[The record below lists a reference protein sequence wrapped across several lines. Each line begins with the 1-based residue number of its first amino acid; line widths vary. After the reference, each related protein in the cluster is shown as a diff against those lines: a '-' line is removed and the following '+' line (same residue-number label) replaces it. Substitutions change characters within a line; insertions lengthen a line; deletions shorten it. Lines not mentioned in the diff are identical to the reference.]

1 MAKECVSCEVLR
13 AEVARAKE
21 RESRMA
27 EALTHA
33 QVRPGFDFWVSQ
45 DLANS
50 TMPPAIVSVMLHGRI
65 GGFYIMLDVT

>member
-1 MAKECVSCEVLR
+1 
-13 AEVARAKE
+13 
-21 RESRMA
+21 
-27 EALTHA
+27 LTHA